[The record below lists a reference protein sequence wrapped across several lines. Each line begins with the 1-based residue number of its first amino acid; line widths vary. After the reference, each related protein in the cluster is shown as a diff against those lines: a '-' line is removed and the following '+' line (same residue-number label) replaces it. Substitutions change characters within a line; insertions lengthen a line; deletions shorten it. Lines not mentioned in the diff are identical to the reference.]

1 METGETGETLFFF
14 AIGIRYLGCGK
25 KCEILRISEKCYF
38 FIHFPKM
45 ELQNARDKHSAVC

>member
-1 METGETGETLFFF
+1 MENGEAGETLFFL